1 MSTPPSPPPP
11 PPPSISSSLSP
22 IDLTPLPIYVFL
34 IYMFSFLGVLV
45 VLYVSIRQCAIRY
58 RQWESDR
65 NRAEM
70 IERIGDEEADG
81 DDDDDDDDDDG
92 SSHEASEH
100 DVELVKTDDL

>member
-1 MSTPPSPPPP
+1 
-11 PPPSISSSLSP
+11 
-22 IDLTPLPIYVFL
+22 
-34 IYMFSFLGVLV
+34 
-45 VLYVSIRQCAIRY
+45 
-58 RQWESDR
+58 
-65 NRAEM
+65 M